1 MLIYHQRND
10 VFHCVFRFLSILK
23 LSENKK
29 IELDRL
35 KIIDFYFVF
44 PYLLANAT
52 LPRVA
57 GSSRVKKNAQTLN
70 VPYENLPS
78 CKILFSEMGDFQSQA
93 LDILQAKQLLN
104 IDESNNVELGASF
117 HSFEIINFLNEST
130 YVSSGFC
137 KDLVQVL
144 LKCNLYGANGLKS
157 KTGLMEY
164 RYDAV

>member
-23 LSENKK
+23 LSENSK

-35 KIIDFYFVF
+35 KIVDFYFVF
-44 PYLLANAT
+44 PHLLTNTT

-57 GSSRVKKNAQTLN
+57 GSSKIKKRAQTLS

-78 CKILFSEMGDFQSQA
+78 RKILFSEMGDFQSQA
-93 LDILQAKQLLN
+93 LDILRAKQLLN
-104 IDESNNVELGASF
+104 VDESNNVSLGSSF
-117 HSFEIINFLNEST
+117 HSPEIITFLNEST
-130 YVSSGFC
+130 YASSDFY
-137 KDLVQVL
+137 KNVVQVL
-144 LKCNLYGANGLKS
+144 LKCNLYGPNGLKS